1 MNASPTESSLA
12 ARFAAAIASGMQSD
26 AHLAWRGRHLRTRCM
41 VEIGATQ
48 FLLQVESGRI
58 VDCHSPLP
66 LMSPWDFA
74 IRGTARAWALLW
86 QDPPPP
92 GWHDLFALSKR
103 GDVAAMM
110 ALVDDDMVERIAVR
124 GTPEEC
130 AAELGR
136 RFGGVAERVCCYFPG
151 YDAPLEQVGALAGAL
166 RALP

>member
-103 GDVAAMM
+103 GEKRFEGELHPFLANLQYFKDVL
-110 ALVDDDMVERIAVR
+110 ALPR
-124 GTPEEC
+124 
-130 AAELGR
+130 
-136 RFGGVAERVCCYFPG
+136 
-151 YDAPLEQVGALAGAL
+151 AGAS
-166 RALP
+166 A